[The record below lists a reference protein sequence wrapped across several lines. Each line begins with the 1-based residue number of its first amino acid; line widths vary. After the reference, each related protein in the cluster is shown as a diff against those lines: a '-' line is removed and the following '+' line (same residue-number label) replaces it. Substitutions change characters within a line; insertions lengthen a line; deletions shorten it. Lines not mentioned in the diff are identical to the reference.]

1 MRAYRVGW
9 RLAVSALALVGMLAA
24 AISSL
29 SVLLVLFVGCAGVGA
44 AVGFLVRRAH
54 SPRGQAIGV
63 RGALLGACV
72 AGSSVGAFTGLTTII
87 GPVAILVV
95 LVAVATSP
103 WAVRFVRDWLREV
116 LSSDEQF
123 DTWLQTLAW
132 ASPGLV
138 PFQPFPQVQP
148 MTDQQ
153 VCAAW
158 CASYPVLAAAGPRRA
173 YLRVVQERDGYLNEL
188 QRRHPA
194 AFAAWLASGAT
205 PSSDP
210 LPYLNLPLN
219 DRETI
224 NWDELI
230 GGQDQR

>member
-1 MRAYRVGW
+1 
-9 RLAVSALALVGMLAA
+9 MLAA

-63 RGALLGACV
+63 RGALLGTCV

-87 GPVAILVV
+87 GPVAVLVV

-132 ASPGLV
+132 ASPGFV

-153 VCAAW
+153 LCAAW
-158 CASYPVLAAAGPRRA
+158 CASYPAGGRRPA
-173 YLRVVQERDGYLNEL
+173 PGVPARRQERDGYLGEL

-210 LPYLNLPLN
+210 LPYLNLPLS